1 MAPGTVVRGGTLV
14 VCNVSLVGQWQ
25 SELKKVINSDAR
37 LKVHQYHGAKRLKN
51 AAKLSEFDVVIT
63 TYSILGTE
71 FGAAKKQ
78 AEKAASKLAWRCESF
93 DCTDHYG
100 AKPGPEHEHYTFFC
114 PRCNTAKPIASLASG
129 LRKTT
134 HKPPCEQV
142 MWHRIVLDESHYIKN
157 PSAQWSKACL
167 ELRGANKWCVT
178 GTPMGTSMT
187 DMASQLD
194 FVGWGADGEV
204 GRVREIT
211 QALGGQVGSRHQRW
225 RYGVNH
231 GFDEKTLYR
240 LHRRT
245 MRHTMT
251 QKRHGRSLLEL
262 PARRDRVLKVS
273 FLPAEA
279 TAYKAIA
286 KDVRVIWEKLLAAN
300 AVQSNMIQALA
311 CLAKLRAACS
321 PGESMRIEE

>member
-1 MAPGTVVRGGTLV
+1 
-14 VCNVSLVGQWQ
+14 
-25 SELKKVINSDAR
+25 
-37 LKVHQYHGAKRLKN
+37 
-51 AAKLSEFDVVIT
+51 
-63 TYSILGTE
+63 
-71 FGAAKKQ
+71 
-78 AEKAASKLAWRCESF
+78 
-93 DCTDHYG
+93 
-100 AKPGPEHEHYTFFC
+100 
-114 PRCNTAKPIASLASG
+114 
-129 LRKTT
+129 
-134 HKPPCEQV
+134 

-204 GRVREIT
+204 GCVREIT

-262 PARRDRVLKVS
+262 PAQALPLARHLLEALVVELAVVHQLRLAHA
-273 FLPAEA
+273 LLAHPAEERHVEQVA
-279 TAYKAIA
+279 
-286 KDVRVIWEKLLAAN
+286 VRVVDHVHRQERQAQRPVVEAQ
-300 AVQSNMIQALA
+300 VQEVEQQVLEQVGIL
-311 CLAKLRAACS
+311 
-321 PGESMRIEE
+321 